1 MIYLLQFVTDSTSS
15 NLTNQDLS
23 KVFDEVYDAKAKWKV
38 LGLKLEVTIGEL
50 VSIESMGSNDNKL
63 MTMLEKW
70 LQSGKNVTWKDLA
83 EAMGADTVGRQDLKQ
98 KLLSKYC

>member
-1 MIYLLQFVTDSTSS
+1 MIYLLPFITDSTSS

-38 LGLKLEVTIGEL
+38 LGLKLGVPIGEL
-50 VSIESMGSNDNKL
+50 GSIESKGSNEDKL
-63 MTMLEKW
+63 MTMLEEW

-83 EAMGADTVGRQDLKQ
+83 EAMGADTVGREDLKK
-98 KLLSKYC
+98 KLLTKYC